1 MRDCARSGL
10 LSCTILAALGV
21 SHAEAKTMYIP
32 AIKFYDSRTN
42 GWFEPVKRI
51 NEQQHETSKLLYQV
65 CPFFA
70 PQVAPGGQQPG
81 FRLQSEEGQPYKLD
95 DKEHIVDP
103 DKLDKAL
110 KADPKLFE
118 QTPGE
123 EKKLEKLEELP
134 PPPPIKGE

>member
-1 MRDCARSGL
+1 MRKLL

-42 GWFEPVKRI
+42 GWFELVKRI
-51 NEQQHETSKLLYQV
+51 NEQQHETSKLLYQA
-65 CPFFA
+65 CPPFN
-70 PQVAPGGQQPG
+70 PQVVPGGQQQPG
-81 FRLQSEEGQPYKLD
+81 FRMQSEESHPYKLD

-103 DKLDKAL
+103 DKLDKEL

-123 EKKLEKLEELP
+123 EKKLEKLEEQ
-134 PPPPIKGE
+134 K

>member
-42 GWFEPVKRI
+42 GWFELVKRI
-51 NEQQHETSKLLYQV
+51 NEQQ
-65 CPFFA
+65 
-70 PQVAPGGQQPG
+70 QVAPGGQQPG
-81 FRLQSEEGQPYKLD
+81 FRPQSEEGHP
-95 DKEHIVDP
+95 IVDP